1 MSSAAQDRSQPLQ
14 ADPVVRHD
22 IGVLIADDNQAFRG
36 TLRDLI
42 RATSGFV
49 LVGEACSGEEAI
61 GAVEALAPD
70 LVLMDVVM
78 PGIGGIAAAN
88 TIVSRRPDVRV
99 VLISVN
105 DPALSDGASTLARAV
120 VCARK
125 QDLRPTQLRH
135 FWQSPRAFSS

>member
-1 MSSAAQDRSQPLQ
+1 MSSAAQDPGQRLQ
-14 ADPVVRHD
+14 AEPAVDD
-22 IGVLIADDNQAFRG
+22 IRVLTADDDQVFRG
-36 TLRDLI
+36 ALRDLI
-42 RATSGFV
+42 RAAAGFV

-78 PGIGGIAAAN
+78 PGMGGVAATK

-105 DPALSDGASTLARAV
+105 DPSLSFGASTLDSAV
-120 VCARK
+120 ACARK
-125 QDLRPTQLRH
+125 QDLRPTLLRH
-135 FWQSPRAFSS
+135 LCQSGRASSS